1 MVEISARLEK
11 ATLLLEGASRLLAS
25 IKVIS
30 VRRVATEVRVW
41 QILLKKSASRTKLG
55 WPLRLPA
62 FLGRLRARDWY
73 QFGQLP
79 EVLGSCCEEELVMGT
94 IWSS

>member
-1 MVEISARLEK
+1 MQPRSGTVKIDI
-11 ATLLLEGASRLLAS
+11 ASRPGQCALARDAD
-25 IKVIS
+25 IRDAHEH
-30 VRRVATEVRVW
+30 VREGP
-41 QILLKKSASRTKLG
+41 ILLKKSASRTKLG

>member
-1 MVEISARLEK
+1 MPS
-11 ATLLLEGASRLLAS
+11 ASRNVG
-25 IKVIS
+25 KGP
-30 VRRVATEVRVW
+30 
-41 QILLKKSASRTKLG
+41 ILLKKSASRTKLG